1 MLDAITV
8 PVEIQEELN
17 EIGESEA
24 SPSTPIDT
32 AKRKAEAYNEMV
44 GHLEGYDCPKCKN
57 RGNVMRW
64 DERGNTY
71 VVECSCM
78 TQRESAHRIRKSGLG
93 NLLDRYT
100 METWQEPE
108 TWQKKMRQSAEE
120 YADNRNGWF
129 YVAGRPGTGKTHL
142 CTALC
147 SLIMERGIEVRYLL
161 WRDFSVKA
169 KALVTDAA
177 EYARMLNPYRYTPV
191 LYIDD
196 LFKTRNNAMPT
207 DGDVNLAFELL
218 NDRYNDKRLI
228 TIISS
233 ELTADDLLAVD
244 EGLGSRIYER
254 SKNNYYDLSQ
264 KGNWRLRDGH

>member
-1 MLDAITV
+1 MLDGIAA
-8 PVEIQEELN
+8 PREILEGLS
-17 EIGESEA
+17 EIGELEA
-24 SPSTPIDT
+24 SQSTPIDT
-32 AKRKAEAYNEMV
+32 AKRKAEAYNDIE
-44 GHLEGYDCPKCKN
+44 GHLDGYDCPKCKN

-64 DERGNTY
+64 DDKGHTF

-78 TQRESAHRIRKSGLG
+78 VQRASAYRIRKSGLG

-100 METWQEPE
+100 IGNWQTPE
-108 TWQKKMRQSAEE
+108 TWQKKISESAKN
-120 YADNRNGWF
+120 YAEDLDGWF

-147 SLIMERGIEVRYLL
+147 SLIMERGMDVRYLL
-161 WRDFSVKA
+161 WRDFSVKT
-169 KALVTDAA
+169 KALVTDAT
-177 EYARMLNPYRYTPV
+177 EYAKMLNPYRYTPV

-218 NDRYNDKRLI
+218 NDRYNDKRLV

-233 ELTADDLLAVD
+233 ELTVDDLLAID

-254 SKNNYYDLSQ
+254 SKGHYYDLSG
-264 KGNWRLRDGH
+264 KDNWRLRNGN